1 MTLQANKNVD
11 SRTNGASRSRR
22 TADAHGAR
30 PPVPVGT
37 SASAAETLVRQQG
50 LSLALLAEVLD
61 SKQFVAA
68 ASTIV
73 TELATALGCQRVSL
87 GTCVGDRVELAAISN
102 NAEFKGNS
110 NVAVALADAMAEAC
124 RQETALVFPVRDSR
138 FMVRAHAE
146 LARVCDHPAI
156 LTIPLA
162 CDKTIGALLLER
174 TGGEA
179 FDEATTEF
187 AKQVAQ
193 LLAPV
198 LNLKINAE
206 RPLRQRLR
214 TSIMGALSRVFEP
227 RHLIA
232 KATALALI
240 ALVTLTVLVDGTARV
255 TSAATLEPSETH
267 AVVAPV
273 RGFIEVAHHRAGDI
287 VTAGTRL
294 ASLDQREMRL
304 ERAKWESE
312 LGKLG
317 KEYGAALAARDRTQ
331 LRVLASR
338 QNQVHAQLGL
348 MDTLIERAHLVAPVD
363 GVVVYGD
370 LSEAYG
376 SPVER
381 GELLF
386 EIAPL
391 DEYRVILNV
400 DERDV
405 AHLERGQTGRL
416 LLAGKPDEPIGFVV
430 KRIMPV
436 SHPEDGVNAF
446 RVEAELEADPKWVR
460 PGMVGAAKVDI
471 GHRSLAWIYTHRLID
486 SIRLRWWKLGW

>member
-11 SRTNGASRSRR
+11 SRTNGAARSRR

-174 TGGEA
+174 TGAEA

-312 LGKLG
+312 LGSS
-317 KEYGAALAARDRTQ
+317 
-331 LRVLASR
+331 SR
-338 QNQVHAQLGL
+338 GDNIRGNFFTVSTTTNT
-348 MDTLIERAHLVAPVD
+348 MRAFYH
-363 GVVVYGD
+363 
-370 LSEAYG
+370 E
-376 SPVER
+376 
-381 GELLF
+381 
-386 EIAPL
+386 
-391 DEYRVILNV
+391 
-400 DERDV
+400 
-405 AHLERGQTGRL
+405 
-416 LLAGKPDEPIGFVV
+416 K
-430 KRIMPV
+430 
-436 SHPEDGVNAF
+436 
-446 RVEAELEADPKWVR
+446 
-460 PGMVGAAKVDI
+460 
-471 GHRSLAWIYTHRLID
+471 
-486 SIRLRWWKLGW
+486 